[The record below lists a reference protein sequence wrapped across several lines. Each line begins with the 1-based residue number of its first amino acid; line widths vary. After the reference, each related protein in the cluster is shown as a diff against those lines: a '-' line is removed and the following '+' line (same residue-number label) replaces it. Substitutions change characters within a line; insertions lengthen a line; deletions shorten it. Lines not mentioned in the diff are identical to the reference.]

1 MFGLLFKI
9 IYLIFIVF
17 YIFTNKFNNVGIL
30 VGALISSCFIDILC
44 KKLKLCFSPLVNI
57 LLNILILSSML
68 LGEIFKFY
76 GIIPIYDDILHAYSG
91 VLFSIVGYYV
101 LKRINT
107 ARSYS
112 YMSISFICLFMFCFS
127 VSFHIFWEI
136 FEFISDS
143 ILKTDMQNFSL
154 KDTMI
159 DILDGVIASF
169 LTCIFSY
176 FYFLK
181 AK

>member
-17 YIFTNKFNNVGIL
+17 YLFTNKFNNVGIL
-30 VGALISSCFIDILC
+30 VGALISSYFIDILC
-44 KKLKLCFSPLVNI
+44 KKFKLCFSPLVNI

-76 GIIPIYDDILHAYSG
+76 AIVPFYDDVLHAYSG
-91 VLFSIVGYYV
+91 ALFSIIGYYV
-101 LKRINT
+101 LKRFNT
-107 ARSYS
+107 SRSYS

-127 VSFHIFWEI
+127 LSFNIFWEVY
-136 FEFISDS
+136 EFISDS
-143 ILKTDMQNFSL
+143 IFKTDMQNFSL

-159 DILDGVIASF
+159 DILDGATASF
-169 LTCIFSY
+169 ITSLFSY